1 MQNVRIVIDLVN
13 SASYQDLTASEVSAM
28 LEIPIPTMRAWERR
42 YGWPSPRRTGGGHR
56 RYSGLELSQLR
67 ALRDEIASGRP
78 PLAAVE
84 LLREIEGR
92 REERFVTPLLDA
104 STAHDPARIHSVLS
118 ELDREMDYERAVQ
131 SVIIPALRGIGD
143 RWRAGTCDVAGE
155 HLLTAAARRWL
166 SRGVR
171 GPLGARRGRVFL
183 STAPTEQ
190 HTVALEAFA
199 ALLARRGWDCV
210 LPTPWGRDEHLL
222 EAAKMYAPDMAVIV
236 AHRNTSRARAVQV
249 LRGVKALGTDHIYYA
264 GNGFASSRAR
274 RSVPGRLLPPDL
286 LAACELIER
295 DVASG
300 YAPQR
305 PPLL

>member
-1 MQNVRIVIDLVN
+1 MQNVKTVIDLVDPP
-13 SASYQDLTASEVSAM
+13 SYEDLTASEVSAM
-28 LEIPIPTMRAWERR
+28 LGIPIPTMRAWERR

-56 RYSGLELSQLR
+56 RYSGLEVSQLR
-67 ALRDEIASGRP
+67 ALRDEIATGRP
-78 PLAAVE
+78 PPAAVE
-84 LLREIEGR
+84 LLRQIEGR

-104 STAHDPARIHSVLS
+104 SADHDPAGIHSVLL

-143 RWRAGTCDVAGE
+143 RWQTGTCDVAGE
-155 HLLTAAARRWL
+155 HLLTAAARCWI
-166 SRGVR
+166 SRGVH
-171 GPLGARRGRVFL
+171 GPPGSRGRVFL
-183 STAPTEQ
+183 STAPNEH

-222 EAAKMYAPDMAVIV
+222 EAAKMCAPDLAVIV
-236 AHRNTSRARAVQV
+236 AHRNTSRARAVQA
-249 LRGVKALGTDHIYYA
+249 LRGVKALGIDHIYYA

-295 DVASG
+295 DVRTGGA
-300 YAPQR
+300 QQL

>member
-1 MQNVRIVIDLVN
+1 MQNVRTVIDLVTPT
-13 SASYQDLTASEVSAM
+13 SYEDLTASEVSAM
-28 LEIPIPTMRAWERR
+28 LGIPIPTMRAWERR

-56 RYSGLELSQLR
+56 RYSGLEVSQLR

-78 PLAAVE
+78 PLMAVE
-84 LLREIEGR
+84 LLRQIEGR
-92 REERFVTPLLDA
+92 REERFVTPLLEA
-104 STAHDPARIHSVLS
+104 STDHDPARIHSVLL

-143 RWRAGTCDVAGE
+143 RWQAGTCDVAGE

-166 SRGVR
+166 SRGVN
-171 GPLGARRGRVFL
+171 GPLGARLGRVFL
-183 STAPTEQ
+183 STAPREQ

-199 ALLARRGWDCV
+199 VLLTRRGWDCV
-210 LPTPWGRDEHLL
+210 LPSPLGRDEHLL
-222 EAAKMYAPDMAVIV
+222 EAARMHAPDMAVIV
-236 AHRNTSRARAVQV
+236 AHRNSSRARAVQI
-249 LRGVKALGTDHIYYA
+249 LRGVKALGVDHIYYA

-286 LAACELIER
+286 LAACEMIER

-300 YAPQR
+300 GAQQLT
-305 PPLL
+305 PLL